1 LIAEV
6 IVSVI
11 KNRIHVADESVK
23 LVADNVEPMLDEQ
36 SHVQRTKKIIMS
48 ETLWVSSDLINSH
61 QKTPKEGESA
71 VTNDWKRRG
80 RIFSVNDGERE
91 VFPAYQFDKAWQPLP
106 VIKEILAQLG
116 EAVDGWD
123 IAAWFHFPNGWLSYR
138 DKRGGVVSVAPKDAL
153 DRGEDVVEAAR
164 KNRATYVA

>member
-1 LIAEV
+1 MQ
-6 IVSVI
+6 
-11 KNRIHVADESVK
+11 VADDSVK
-23 LVADNVEPMLDEQ
+23 LGADNVEQMLDER

-48 ETLWVSSDLINSH
+48 ATLWVSSDLINSH

-71 VTNDWKRRG
+71 VADDWKRRG
-80 RIFSVNDGERE
+80 RIFSVSDGGRE

-116 EAVDGWD
+116 EAVDSWD

-138 DKRGGVVSVAPKDAL
+138 DKRGVVVSVAPKDAL
-153 DRGEDVVEAAR
+153 DRGWDVVEAAR
-164 KNRATYVA
+164 KNRTTYVA